1 MAHTYKIMSL
11 RRLAP
16 DELAPR
22 TANFQ
27 VEIDLGVGRPVRKY
41 FAHLN
46 VERGK
51 TNDVVLIRSAQSE
64 LLIPDDEVN
73 PTGPCG
79 SISVEGGRTKI
90 LNSGYSGIEIKLAE
104 ALPLHHVNGADDSAP
119 GALRGWTRVEHKSR
133 DDR

>member
-1 MAHTYKIMSL
+1 MSHTYKIMTL

-22 TANFQ
+22 SANFQ
-27 VEIDLGVGRPVRKY
+27 VEIDLGSGRPVRKY
-41 FAHLN
+41 FAYLN
-46 VERGK
+46 LERGK
-51 TNDVVLIRSAQSE
+51 PNDVVLIRSAQSE
-64 LLIPDDEVN
+64 LLIPDDEAK

-104 ALPLHHVNGADDSAP
+104 ALPLNRVDGTDDSAP
-119 GALRGWTRVEHKSR
+119 GALRGWVRVDHKSR
-133 DDR
+133 NER